1 MLSRQENTSLQV
13 FDPQVYED
21 LLAALGNDVSR
32 VNNLYRKFIEGT
44 ATRLDEI
51 RRQSATE
58 NAASFHALKGSASM
72 VGAVRLAAAASRF
85 QDTAPGMNGETQA
98 AAIEALEMELAT
110 FRVALTARLEGFPPH
125 P

>member
-1 MLSRQENTSLQV
+1 MLSQQKNLSIPA
-13 FDPQVYED
+13 FDLQVYED

-32 VNNLYRKFIEGT
+32 VNNLFRKFIEGT

-58 NAASFHALKGSASM
+58 YAASFHALKGSASM
-72 VGAVRLAAAASRF
+72 VGAGRLAAAASKF
-85 QDTAPGMNGETQA
+85 QDTAPGMNGETLA
-98 AAIEALEMELAT
+98 AAIEELETELEA
-110 FRVALTARLEGFPPH
+110 FRVQWNARLGGLPPH